1 MLLREFLYFNDDIND
16 FALDRRYDNGR
27 DSSVL
32 KASDTRK
39 IRLTLRQI
47 NEIRMQAEAHA
58 AEKDSE
64 LEFIRQ
70 MYATPTE
77 PAAE

>member
-1 MLLREFLYFNDDIND
+1 MLLREFLYFNDSIND
-16 FALDRRYDNGR
+16 FAVDKRYNNSKDT
-27 DSSVL
+27 SVL

-47 NEIRMQAEAHA
+47 NEIRMAAEAHT
-58 AEKDSE
+58 AEKQSE

-70 MYATPTE
+70 MYATPAEPTE
-77 PAAE
+77 